1 MKRNR
6 DTTAAGRRG
15 ARKRDAGRFLHA
27 AVAGLLLLPVAGAA
41 QVSSQGLRQRYD
53 KATKGA
59 TIDEYVRDL
68 GGEDAD
74 KRLQAVKSLGAS
86 KDSKAVEHLIGAL
99 GDEDTRVQAKS
110 VDLLGELRATDATQ
124 VLIQHLF
131 LRNTEPMMK
140 QRILAALGK
149 IGDVRA
155 ARPIM
160 EFLQRDL
167 DSATRGTAIY
177 ALGDIGAPESVDALR
192 GIATT
197 DRDPTLRRLA
207 NEAIQKVQ
215 HQQDAV
221 RREAKGPQETF
232 LPQGPPGAPPG
243 GPE

>member
-1 MKRNR
+1 MKCDGFRPAGSGHRLNR
-6 DTTAAGRRG
+6 RTAWHLCCAVV
-15 ARKRDAGRFLHA
+15 A
-27 AVAGLLLLPVAGAA
+27 AFVLVPCAAPA
-41 QVSSQGLRQRYD
+41 QVSSQSIRNRYD

-59 TIDEYVRDL
+59 TIDDYVRNL
-68 GGEDAD
+68 GSEDAD

-99 GDEDTRVQAKS
+99 GDPDMRVQAKS

-131 LRNTEPMMK
+131 LRNTEPLLK
-140 QRILAALGK
+140 QRILASLGK

-177 ALGDIGAPESVDALR
+177 ALGDIGAPESVETLQT
-192 GIATT
+192 IAVK

-207 NEAIQKVQ
+207 NEAAQKVQ
-215 HQQDAV
+215 HQQDAM
-221 RREAKGPQETF
+221 RREVKGPSQTF
-232 LPQGPPGAPPG
+232 LPQAPP
-243 GPE
+243 PQEP

>member
-1 MKRNR
+1 MEPKQDWRACGSGR
-6 DTTAAGRRG
+6 PRAGWRRL
-15 ARKRDAGRFLHA
+15 RA
-27 AVAGLLLLPVAGAA
+27 AVAVLIVVPVTATA

-53 KATKGA
+53 RATKGA
-59 TIDEYVRDL
+59 TIDEHVNNL
-68 GGEDAD
+68 GSDDAD
-74 KRLQAVKSLGAS
+74 KRLKAVKSLGVS

-99 GDEDTRVQAKS
+99 GDSDMRVQAKS

-131 LRNTEPMMK
+131 LRSTEPMMK

-192 GIATT
+192 GIAAK

-215 HQQDAV
+215 YQQDAV

-232 LPQGPPGAPPG
+232 LPQAPPGAPQ
-243 GPE
+243 